1 MKKIRRAINR
11 VMYILAGSSFLA
23 MVVLTCW
30 QVLTRYVLKNPSSWT
45 EELVSFLFAWMSLFG
60 ASIMVGERGHMNIP
74 ILPDHV
80 SKEVRSALEIFAE
93 LIIILFSTV
102 VLVYGGIR
110 ISGLAMGQL
119 TSSLGILAGYF
130 YLVLPLSGIL
140 NVVYSVLNLIDIIRI
155 KKEEMEV

>member
-1 MKKIRRAINR
+1 MKEIRRAINR

-30 QVLTRYVLKNPSSWT
+30 QVLTRSVLKNPSSWT

-80 SKEVRSALEIFAE
+80 SKEVRSALGIFAE
-93 LIIILFSTV
+93 LIIILF
-102 VLVYGGIR
+102 
-110 ISGLAMGQL
+110 
-119 TSSLGILAGYF
+119 
-130 YLVLPLSGIL
+130 
-140 NVVYSVLNLIDIIRI
+140 
-155 KKEEMEV
+155 

>member
-30 QVLTRYVLKNPSSWT
+30 QVITRYVLKNPSSWT

-140 NVVYSVLNLIDIIRI
+140 NVIYSVLNLIDIIRI

>member
-1 MKKIRRAINR
+1 MKEIRRAINR

-80 SKEVRSALEIFAE
+80 SKEVRSALGIFAE

-140 NVVYSVLNLIDIIRI
+140 NVIYSVLNVIDIIRI

>member
-30 QVLTRYVLKNPSSWT
+30 QVITRYVLKNPSSWT

-74 ILPDHV
+74 ILLDHV

-93 LIIILFSTV
+93 LIIILFSMV

-119 TSSLGILAGYF
+119 TSSLGILCGYF
-130 YLVLPLSGIL
+130 YLVLPFSGIL
-140 NVVYSVLNLIDIIRI
+140 NVIYSVLNVIDIIRI

>member
-1 MKKIRRAINR
+1 
-11 VMYILAGSSFLA
+11 
-23 MVVLTCW
+23 
-30 QVLTRYVLKNPSSWT
+30 
-45 EELVSFLFAWMSLFG
+45 
-60 ASIMVGERGHMNIP
+60 MVGERGHMNIP

-140 NVVYSVLNLIDIIRI
+140 NVIYSVLNLIDIIRI

>member
-23 MVVLTCW
+23 MVILTCW

-140 NVVYSVLNLIDIIRI
+140 NVIYSVLNLIDIIRI